1 MNLYSSIKEFQ
12 QYLTSMRV
20 AENFLFIDL
29 VLPKSWLI
37 PQSYMQDKF
46 VLTFQIKNDNEKI
59 GITFVIEDK
68 EESFNIALEK
78 IFKIIRDNQEIEQK
92 SILLNKNIDILKT
105 LFSKNRLDDLNK
117 LEFLIPEKPFENETG
132 ENAGNTTKRKKA

>member
-1 MNLYSSIKEFQ
+1 
-12 QYLTSMRV
+12 
-20 AENFLFIDL
+20 
-29 VLPKSWLI
+29 
-37 PQSYMQDKF
+37 MQDKF